1 MSLSSALFSGISG
14 LSTLGNSMTVIGDN
28 IANVNTVGFKGSRV
42 TFQDVLSQTVATTA
56 GSAQVGR
63 GTSMADITSSFSQGS
78 FESTDSTTDLA
89 IGGEGFFV
97 VRDPSDEENQFYT
110 RAGEFRFDKDG
121 NFTNPAGYIVKGWE
135 LDESTGED
143 KGSITDIIL
152 QSFTSMPKETT
163 KLTLITNV
171 DSDAISQIL
180 SLSNGWDGTA
190 TTQIVATN
198 YEYQS
203 TLKAYDSLGSTHDIT
218 IYYDKISGT
227 DWEYI
232 ITCNP
237 TEDKRSGFADTTSA
251 GLLSRGRITFS
262 ESSGAITDLT
272 MMRLDG
278 ITGGHEQSAGTFAVA
293 SDVLKG
299 VSSTLTP
306 TDVSVAYNNQNALIE
321 DGTVTME
328 FDQVPTA
335 DQAIT
340 GAGSITTLIVNNDA
354 ALTTATGAT
363 KLTATRTSI
372 IENIAD
378 TVAAAGITASAVIN
392 NQAPANESV
401 TGVTLTWNQGTT
413 SWSCTD
419 DGTFTGG
426 IIVNAATDTATNIDV
441 QLGGSTNDD
450 ITVTLTG
457 AGATVNNETVTFDID
472 GDNWRVTNVPAA
484 YTAAGGPANGDDIGG
499 TAAGV
504 FTLDLNG
511 SGTDITVDTA
521 GTSPG
526 DAVSFHIKPL
536 NWTCTAVPAAYT
548 ALDAA
553 DEITGT
559 RTGYALDLN
568 TLPTG
573 DDLTVTLGV
582 NAVEGDRVSFTIVS
596 SDNWTAQT
604 TDSSGYFVF
613 QPDFLGGTA
622 TDTSMTIEFDIGA
635 HWDGTSFVP
644 ASLAA
649 TQFARASTTTFQSA
663 DGYGAGDLQ
672 SVNVGTDGALTG
684 QYSNG
689 QVLPLYRVALAK
701 FQNYQALFKVGG
713 NLFRE
718 TRLSGN
724 PTTSKPG
731 TNGLGSISPNSLE
744 QSNVDIATEFVKM
757 ITTQRGF
764 QANSKI
770 ITVTD
775 QMLAELINLKR

>member
-28 IANVNTVGFKGSRV
+28 IANVNTVGFKASRV

-97 VRDPSDEENQFYT
+97 VRDAADEENQFYT

-121 NFTNPAGYIVKGWE
+121 NFTNPAGYIVRGWA
-135 LDESTGED
+135 LDEATGED

-152 QSFTSMPKETT
+152 QSFTSSPKSTS
-163 KLTLITNV
+163 KLTLITNL
-171 DSDAISQIL
+171 DFDAISKIA
-180 SLSNGWDGTA
+180 SLSNAWDGTA
-190 TTQIVATN
+190 TTNIAAAN

-218 IYYDKISGT
+218 IYYDKISGS

-232 ITCNP
+232 VTCNP
-237 TEDKRSGFADTTSA
+237 YEDKRTGFPSTESS
-251 GLLSRGRITFS
+251 GLLARGAITFS
-262 ESSGAITDLT
+262 EDSGAITNLT
-272 MMRLDG
+272 MDRLTG
-278 ITGGHEQSAGTFAVA
+278 ITGGHEQSAGTFAVTL
-293 SDVLKG
+293 DTDKG
-299 VSSTLTP
+299 VNSTLTAS
-306 TDVSVAYNNQNALIE
+306 DVSVAYNNQIALTE
-321 DGTVTME
+321 DGIVTME
-328 FDQVPTA
+328 FDQVPTT

-340 GAGSITTLIVNNDA
+340 GAGSITTLVVNNDS

-363 KLTATRTSI
+363 KLTVTRTPI
-372 IENIAD
+372 IENLSDTIA
-378 TVAAAGITASAVIN
+378 VETASVAIN
-392 NQAPANESV
+392 IPAEADETA
-401 TGVTLTWNQGTT
+401 TGIILTWGGAAWAVTN
-413 SWSCTD
+413 
-419 DGTFTGG
+419 DGGFTGG
-426 IIVNAATDTATNIDV
+426 IQIGTVNNATQLDL
-441 QLGGSTNDD
+441 QLGLSGTDD
-450 ITVTLTG
+450 ITVTVSGGG
-457 AGATVNNETVTFDID
+457 AGGVGDIVTFDID
-472 GDNWRVTNVPAA
+472 GDNWRVSNVPAA
-484 YTAAGGPANGDDIGG
+484 YTLANGTDIGG

-504 FTLDLNG
+504 FELDLNG

-521 GTSPG
+521 GTAPG

-548 ALDAA
+548 GLDVN

-559 RTGYALDLN
+559 RTGYALDL
-568 TLPTG
+568 G
-573 DDLTVTLGV
+573 DPSGNDLTVSLAA
-582 NAVEGDRVSFTIVS
+582 NAVEGDSVSFTIVS
-596 SDNWTAQT
+596 SDNWTAQI

-613 QPDFLGGTA
+613 RPDFLGGTL
-622 TDTSMTIEFDIGA
+622 TDTSMPVELDIGT

-644 ASLAA
+644 HSLASS
-649 TQFARASTTTFQSA
+649 QFARASTTTFQSA

-672 SVNVGTDGALTG
+672 SVTVGTDGAITG

-701 FQNYQALFKVGG
+701 FQNDQALFKVGG

-718 TRLSGN
+718 TRLSGD
-724 PTTSKPG
+724 PTTSRPG